1 MFPAK
6 NPTRFFLFAIL
17 LIGIDQLSKQLVHNF
32 MHQGPGGE
40 VHIIGDWFKLHYI
53 TNEGMAFGMKLEHPY
68 GKIFLT
74 VFRLI
79 ATGFLGYYIV
89 HLARHG
95 AKCGLLWAMSMIFA
109 GAIGNVIDSIFYG
122 VLLGNAPFGSL
133 SPWFH
138 GQVIDMIFFDFWEGY
153 MPDWIPVWGGKYFSM
168 PIFNFADSC
177 IFIGVCII
185 LIFQGSFFPRLH
197 EDESDEEMSNMSDK
211 TTLTD
216 GTLPTTEP
224 EF

>member
-6 NPTRFFLFAIL
+6 NPTRFFLFALL
-17 LIGIDQLSKQLVHNF
+17 LIVIDQVSKQLVHRY

-53 TNEGMAFGMKLEHPY
+53 TNEGMAFGMKLEHPF

-79 ATGFLGYYIV
+79 ATGILGYYIV
-89 HLARHG
+89 YLAKRG
-95 AKCGLLWAMSMIFA
+95 AKNGLLWAMAMILA

-122 VLLGNAPFGSL
+122 VLLGNAPTESL

-138 GQVIDMIFFDFWEGY
+138 GQVIDMIFFDFWEGFV
-153 MPDWIPVWGGKYFSM
+153 PEWVPLWGDKYFSM
-168 PIFNFADSC
+168 PIFNFADTC
-177 IFIGVCII
+177 IFIGVCTI
-185 LIFQGSFFPRLH
+185 LVFQGSFFPRLEEH
-197 EDESDEEMSNMSDK
+197 NTEEEETVDLTDDIQLKSPSTDESE
-211 TTLTD
+211 L
-216 GTLPTTEP
+216 
-224 EF
+224 